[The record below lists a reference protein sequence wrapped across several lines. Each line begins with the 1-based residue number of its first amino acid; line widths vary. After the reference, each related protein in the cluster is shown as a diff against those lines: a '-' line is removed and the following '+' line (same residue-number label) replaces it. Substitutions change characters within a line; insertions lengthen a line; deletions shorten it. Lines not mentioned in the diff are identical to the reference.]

1 MTASGADNAD
11 QARQTAAPGARGKAA
26 ELMAAVRAVE
36 SGERSAAE
44 FFAEP
49 RPAPRPRRAAPA

>member
-11 QARQTAAPGARGKAA
+11 QARQTSDPGDPDKAA

-49 RPAPRPRRAAPA
+49 KPASRPRRTAPA